1 MADRR
6 SSMMEKAEATE
17 KIQPGSN
24 TTDVDGPPQDP
35 VAQQHELLVSEIE
48 STDGHLG
55 TALRRDY
62 YYEAVLSVKAHRLYV
77 YIAPFVS

>member
-1 MADRR
+1 
-6 SSMMEKAEATE
+6 MMEKAEATE
-17 KIQPGSN
+17 K
-24 TTDVDGPPQDP
+24 TTDVDGSSQDP

-62 YYEAVLSVKAHRLYV
+62 YYEALLSV
-77 YIAPFVS
+77 

>member
-6 SSMMEKAEATE
+6 FSMMEKAEATE
-17 KIQPGSN
+17 K
-24 TTDVDGPPQDP
+24 TTDVDGSSQDP

-62 YYEAVLSVKAHRLYV
+62 YYEALLSV
-77 YIAPFVS
+77 